1 MRQEKVYNLNV
12 FFKNNNKYY
21 KREVKIM
28 EGEFKVRIKNRIYTY
43 NNTNDIPNEIGA
55 LISFKPD
62 FPEPPHTEEQH
73 NYISTFTD
81 KLNQLM
87 ERECLR
93 LRG

>member
-28 EGEFKVRIKNRIYTY
+28 EGEFKVRIKNRIFTY

>member
-28 EGEFKVRIKNRIYTY
+28 EGEFKVRIKNRIFTY

-73 NYISTFTD
+73 NYISTFTYN
-81 KLNQLM
+81 LNQLM
-87 ERECLR
+87 ERECQR
-93 LRG
+93 LLG

>member
-28 EGEFKVRIKNRIYTY
+28 EGEFKVRIKNRIFTY

-55 LISFKPD
+55 LISFKPE

>member
-28 EGEFKVRIKNRIYTY
+28 EGEFKVRIKNRIFTY

-55 LISFKPD
+55 LISFKPE

-73 NYISTFTD
+73 DYISTFTD